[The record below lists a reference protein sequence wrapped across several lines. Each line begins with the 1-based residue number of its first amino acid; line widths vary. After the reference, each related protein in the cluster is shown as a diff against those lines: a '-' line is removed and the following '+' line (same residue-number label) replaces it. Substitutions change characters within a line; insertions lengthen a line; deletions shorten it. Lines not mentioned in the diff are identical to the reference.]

1 MLILSGGI
9 IKKLITVLNVINKIT
24 PSINNLKFFT
34 LSSYKVF
41 PNHFVILM
49 MEKSREPVIVCM
61 MKKYSLTVCL
71 YNFLGL
77 NRLSLK
83 GQI

>member
-41 PNHFVILM
+41 PNHFVM
-49 MEKSREPVIVCM
+49 MEKSGEPVIVCM